1 VLSETVLVLV
11 IDGCLSCGDADRGS
25 RRVAVTCGPMGRIAI
40 LDRVEYEYEHEKT
53 PTIRQCH
60 HCHCEEFK
68 TWTLLHPLIIHWM
81 LNPGL
86 AVNELFFGQRI
97 PRTVFLCRNS
107 GSWLKPDSQFIEC
120 PKCKRF
126 HSAMIWRQCGFGNWL
141 GLVCPDCGASIPSV
155 LNLTSFLILAI
166 LSPVLLPLSLWLR
179 TPYRHW
185 AQRRIAKSRLYVQ
198 SQSGTQQNPATK
210 RPVGGD
216 LL

>member
-1 VLSETVLVLV
+1 MPIV
-11 IDGCLSCGDADRGS
+11 DRRGS
-25 RRVAVTCGPMGRIAI
+25 RELADQWAGLLYWVASSTST
-40 LDRVEYEYEHEKT
+40 EHEKT

-107 GSWLKPDSQFIEC
+107 GSWLKPDSQVIEC

-179 TPYRHW
+179 APYRHW

-198 SQSGTQQNPATK
+198 SQSGM
-210 RPVGGD
+210 
-216 LL
+216 